1 MKKVRLYE
9 SFHNI
14 DEARHS
20 EIHKAAKKGSY
31 PITIVI
37 TNKGGKFDGKVAHQ
51 ETVDTPAAVP
61 AAMKVLYKKYAT
73 WAHTFAIEDATG
85 KILFQEGL
93 EVTEAKAFDKLNKM
107 ASKRFGEHGVATLS
121 EDEMAELIDLT
132 SADEMAEKMFGE
144 FGFATLSEDEMEKLI
159 NKNPKLVKESNITE
173 ANQLKKGDIV
183 KFKDG
188 RSIHIIGPKGDGYD
202 YKDGREKGHHPK
214 GWFDMMIS
222 SGKAMVESV
231 VTEAN
236 ADGTIS
242 DDEDERRAAL
252 VKKVKEQMEEILAS
266 AELDANDI
274 GGKFRAPG
282 IIAEV
287 RKEIERQVKKFR

>member
-9 SFHNI
+9 SFHNLE
-14 DEARHS
+14 EAKRGT
-20 EIHKAAKKGSY
+20 IHKAVKTGDY
-31 PITIVI
+31 PATIVVI
-37 TNKGGKFDGKVAHQ
+37 ENGKVVHQ
-51 ETVDTPAAVP
+51 ETVNTPEAVP
-61 AAMKVLYKKYAT
+61 ASFNVLQKEYPKAKL
-73 WAHTFAIEDATG
+73 HVEDKGG
-85 KILFQEGL
+85 KTLFVEGL

-121 EDEMAELIDLT
+121 QDEMAELIDVAA
-132 SADEMAEKMFGE
+132 ADKMAEKMFGE

-173 ANQLKKGDIV
+173 AN
-183 KFKDG
+183 
-188 RSIHIIGPKGDGYD
+188 
-202 YKDGREKGHHPK
+202 
-214 GWFDMMIS
+214 
-222 SGKAMVESV
+222 
-231 VTEAN
+231 

-252 VKKVKEQMEEILAS
+252 VKRVKEQMEEILAS